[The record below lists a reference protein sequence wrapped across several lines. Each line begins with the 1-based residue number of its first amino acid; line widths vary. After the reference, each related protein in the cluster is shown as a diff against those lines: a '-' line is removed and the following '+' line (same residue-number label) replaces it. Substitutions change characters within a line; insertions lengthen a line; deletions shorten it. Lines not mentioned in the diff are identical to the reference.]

1 MQSVGWLVA
10 AVMGAITYVMRTVL
24 VVALNG
30 ALYQI
35 WTVPPPPEPPIER
48 LSPLQEMQMSLLTWW
63 YETPLTGWLQL
74 VLMGAA
80 LGILLRIRC
89 QRKEHPLLGSNW
101 LLLVTAFLILW
112 VDYPPALM
120 VQVPQGIIA
129 AGGFLLLLVLVFALN
144 VVWVGLLEQSITVLD
159 RRIPEW
165 LV

>member
-10 AVMGAITYVMRTVL
+10 AVMGAITYVMRTAL

-48 LSPLQEMQMSLLTWW
+48 LSPLQEIQISLLTWW
-63 YETPLTGWLQL
+63 YEMSLTGWFKLI
-74 VLMGAA
+74 VLGAG
-80 LGILLRIRC
+80 LGVLLRVRC
-89 QRKEHPLLGSNW
+89 RRKEHPLLGSNW
-101 LLLVTAFLILW
+101 LLLATAFLILW

-120 VQVPQGIIA
+120 VQVQQGVIA

-144 VVWVGLLEQSITVLD
+144 VVWAGLLEKSIITLD

-165 LV
+165 LA